1 MTTSPTPLTA
11 TPLTATPTGN
21 PPTPTPSRP
30 PHLLPAPSWEPPYD
44 DEIDPAARSRPHG
57 HGHGP
62 LPAVQGALALSF
74 VLPSGLPAVPEPPAA
89 HMRVVPTP
97 GPVTWRRTPGPVAD
111 PDLDDFGPQPTRR
124 AQLPEPRAWGG
135 RLVQALVEVLAGDRP
150 AGQLVRWTSSE
161 VYDDVTAL
169 VPMPSRPRPGRRALP
184 PGAGLPARA
193 AVRSVHVTEPAD
205 GVAEVAATVTRG
217 RRTTAVAL
225 RLEGLDGRWQCT
237 ALELG

>member
-1 MTTSPTPLTA
+1 MTVTP
-11 TPLTATPTGN
+11 P
-21 PPTPTPSRP
+21 PPTRP

-44 DEIDPAARSRPHG
+44 DELDPAARSRRATAGNHG
-57 HGHGP
+57 HGQGHDQGHRSQ
-62 LPAVQGALALSF
+62 PAVQGALALSF
-74 VLPSGLPAVPEPPAA
+74 VLPGGLPAVPEPPAP
-89 HMRVVPTP
+89 HLRVLPAAERVAW
-97 GPVTWRRTPGPVAD
+97 GRTPGAAAD

-124 AQLPEPRAWGG
+124 AHLPEPRAWGG

-161 VYDDVTAL
+161 VYDDVSAL
-169 VPMPSRPRPGRRALP
+169 VPVRARPGWSRPRP
-184 PGAGLPARA
+184 PGTEPPARA

>member
-1 MTTSPTPLTA
+1 MTPLPTTSPTTRA
-11 TPLTATPTGN
+11 
-21 PPTPTPSRP
+21 

-44 DEIDPAARSRPHG
+44 DELDPAARSRRRSGGG
-57 HGHGP
+57 HGVDGAARDH
-62 LPAVQGALALSF
+62 LPAHGAPPPVQGALALSF
-74 VLPSGLPAVPEPPAA
+74 VLPGGLPAVPELPVAHLRVLPAA
-89 HMRVVPTP
+89 D
-97 GPVTWRRTPGPVAD
+97 PVAWRRTPGSATD
-111 PDLDDFGPQPTRR
+111 RDLDDFGPQPTGR
-124 AQLPEPRAWGG
+124 AHLPEPRAWGG

-169 VPMPSRPRPGRRALP
+169 VPAPGHPGPGRRPRP
-184 PGAGLPARA
+184 AGKPTRA

-205 GVAEVAATVTRG
+205 GVAEVAATVSRG

>member
-1 MTTSPTPLTA
+1 MTVTP
-11 TPLTATPTGN
+11 
-21 PPTPTPSRP
+21 PPTRP

-44 DEIDPAARSRPHG
+44 DELDPGARPRRVTPSDHG

-62 LPAVQGALALSF
+62 QPAVQGALALSF
-74 VLPSGLPAVPEPPAA
+74 VLPGGLPAVPDPPAP
-89 HMRVVPTP
+89 HLRVLPAA
-97 GPVTWRRTPGPVAD
+97 AD

-124 AQLPEPRAWGG
+124 AHLPEPRAWGG
-135 RLVQALVEVLAGDRP
+135 RLVQAVVEVLAGDRP
-150 AGQLVRWTSSE
+150 AGQLVRWTSSD

-169 VPMPSRPRPGRRALP
+169 VPVRARPGWSRPRP
-184 PGAGLPARA
+184 PGAEPPARA

>member
-1 MTTSPTPLTA
+1 MTASPTALTA
-11 TPLTATPTGN
+11 TPLGD
-21 PPTPTPSRP
+21 PPTPAPTRP

-44 DEIDPAARSRPHG
+44 DEVDPAVRSRRP
-57 HGHGP
+57 GHGP
-62 LPAVQGALALSF
+62 QPGVPGALALSF

-89 HMRVVPTP
+89 HLRVLPAP
-97 GPVTWRRTPGPVAD
+97 GPVTWRRTPGLVPD

>member
-1 MTTSPTPLTA
+1 MTVTTPPTP
-11 TPLTATPTGN
+11 ATPT
-21 PPTPTPSRP
+21 PPKTRP

-44 DEIDPAARSRPHG
+44 DEIDPAARSREP
-57 HGHGP
+57 GHGP
-62 LPAVQGALALSF
+62 GMQPAVQGALALSF

-89 HMRVVPTP
+89 HLRVLPAADPVP
-97 GPVTWRRTPGPVAD
+97 WRRTPGPAAD
-111 PDLDDFGPQPTRR
+111 PDLDDFGPQPTGRDR
-124 AQLPEPRAWGG
+124 LPEPRAWGG

-169 VPMPSRPRPGRRALP
+169 VPVGAHRGPDRRARP
-184 PGAGLPARA
+184 PGTGRPARA

-205 GVAEVAATVTRG
+205 GIAEVAATVSRG